1 MAYTGRV
8 GSYLREIVAISYIGL
23 TKNTKLDIIFG

>member
-8 GSYLREIVAISYIGL
+8 GP
-23 TKNTKLDIIFG
+23 II